1 MFQEKLL
8 LRQET
13 AARAAARR
21 AAHTGAAV
29 LLRRYFVTLRPNV
42 NILCQRVL
50 CAPQLEL
57 CVLSEIVWLPGWI
70 AGCPLFISPAHRVV
84 GLRTRKE
91 TDTDLA
97 RTGSYS
103 Q

>member
-1 MFQEKLL
+1 
-8 LRQET
+8 
-13 AARAAARR
+13 
-21 AAHTGAAV
+21 V

-84 GLRTRKE
+84 GLRIRKE